1 MCGNVKEILEP
12 FRTLETL
19 IVLFAAGGILRTF
32 LTVCW
37 FIITGKVY
45 VDTIKRLKIKR
56 ARNLYK
62 VELKPE
68 HNCFISFL
76 IKPVQGKT
84 KS

>member
-32 LTVCW
+32 LTVYW
-37 FIITGKVY
+37 FIMAGKVY
-45 VDTIKRLKIKR
+45 VDTITRLKIKR
-56 ARNLYK
+56 PRNLYK
-62 VELKPE
+62 VVLKPE
-68 HNCFISFL
+68 HNYFISFL